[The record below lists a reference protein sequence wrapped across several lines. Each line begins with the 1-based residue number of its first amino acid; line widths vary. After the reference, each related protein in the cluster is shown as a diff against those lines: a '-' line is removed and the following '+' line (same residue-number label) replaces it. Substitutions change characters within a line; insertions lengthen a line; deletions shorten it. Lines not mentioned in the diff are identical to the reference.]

1 MPGDFIEEEG
11 TEEEE
16 ENKIAILPPNR
27 PLVRQSIKDVGAFL
41 VDSGEELTIYVEQN
55 ADEEL
60 LLELFGTVDLQEI

>member
-27 PLVRQSIKDVGAFL
+27 PLVRQSIKDVGVFL

>member
-11 TEEEE
+11 TEEEG
-16 ENKIAILPPNR
+16 NKVAILPPNR

-60 LLELFGTVDLQEI
+60 LQELFGTVDLQEI

>member
-11 TEEEE
+11 TEEE
-16 ENKIAILPPNR
+16 NRVAILPTNR

>member
-11 TEEEE
+11 TEEE
-16 ENKIAILPPNR
+16 NRVAILQTNR

>member
-16 ENKIAILPPNR
+16 NKVAILPPNR
-27 PLVRQSIKDVGAFL
+27 PLVRQSIKDVGVFL

-55 ADEEL
+55 SDEEL